1 MKVKNI
7 VFSGVMGAILMG
19 ATGANAAGPI
29 SVASRGYVDQQ
40 VAGVSKNVSDLDA
53 AKADK
58 ATTLAGYG
66 ITDAYTAAEIDG
78 KFETQVNAQAKL
90 EEAQADAKQKFE
102 AAQSY
107 TREQIDALRDSLGGT
122 GEDGES
128 TGLTGAVAKN
138 ASDIVDLKTQVGEGN
153 VADRISA
160 ALTEAKNDATTK
172 ANTAEQNAKD
182 YADAELAKKED
193 IANKVSE
200 ITPDNKADGTKYTSV
215 KAVAEFVA
223 GEIDAISGGVS
234 QDLAKVGQDIENL
247 EAAYKQAD
255 ADLTTA
261 IADAKA
267 AAIADAES
275 KNATLKSDLEGQ
287 IATAKADAAA
297 DATNKADAAKAGA
310 EKTASDALAA
320 AVAIL
325 EGKITDA
332 GTGASG
338 DLDAAKTELQA
349 AIAKA
354 QKDAT
359 DAASQDATTKAAAA
373 LASATEA
380 VTALADGAVKTNTD
394 AIAAINNTETGIL
407 AQAKA
412 DAAAQ
417 AKAVSDRLKLLATAD
432 VPAECESESSMCVLS
447 YNGTT
452 YSWMPL
458 TAPLE
463 YNEQ

>member
-1 MKVKNI
+1 MKAKNI

-40 VAGVSKNVSDLDA
+40 VAGVSKTVSDLDT
-53 AKADK
+53 AKANK

-66 ITDAYTAAEIDG
+66 ITDAYTKDYVDEH
-78 KFETQVNAQAKL
+78 FELQTEATAKLNEANAYTNAQVK
-90 EEAQADAKQKFE
+90 
-102 AAQSY
+102 
-107 TREQIDALRDSLGGT
+107 ALRDSLGGT

-128 TGLTGAVAKN
+128 TGLTGQVAKN
-138 ASDIVDLKTQVGEGN
+138 SGDIVDLKNQVGEGK

-160 ALTEAKNDATTK
+160 ALTEAKNDAATK

-182 YADAELAKKED
+182 YADDGLALKED
-193 IANKVSE
+193 KSNKVDV
-200 ITPDNKADGTKYTSV
+200 ITDADKENTTKYTSV
-215 KAVAEFVA
+215 KAVFDAIALAKEEVSGGAADELDKVA
-223 GEIDAISGGVS
+223 SKVGEIETD
-234 QDLAKVGQDIENL
+234 
-247 EAAYKQAD
+247 YKKAD

-297 DATNKADAAKAGA
+297 DATTKADAAKAGA

-320 AVAIL
+320 AVATL
-325 EGKITDA
+325 EGKITEA

-338 DLDAAKTELQA
+338 DLAKAITELEA

-359 DAASQDATTKAAAA
+359 DAAATDATTKAAAA
-373 LASATEA
+373 LQSATQA
-380 VTALADGAVKTNTD
+380 VTELAEGAVKTNTD
-394 AIAAINNTETGIL
+394 AIAAINNAETGIL

-463 YNEQ
+463 YNE

>member
-90 EEAQADAKQKFE
+90 EAAQADAKQKFE

-172 ANTAEQNAKD
+172 ANAAEQNAKD
-182 YADAELAKKED
+182 YADDGLALKED
-193 IANKVSE
+193 KSNKVDVILE
-200 ITPDNKADGTKYTSV
+200 EDKENTTKYTSV
-215 KAVAEFVA
+215 KAVFDAIAQAKEEVSGGA
-223 GEIDAISGGVS
+223 AADLDELESKVGEIETD
-234 QDLAKVGQDIENL
+234 
-247 EAAYKQAD
+247 YKKAD

-261 IADAKA
+261 IATAKSD
-267 AAIADAES
+267 AIADADS

-297 DATNKADAAKAGA
+297 DATSKADAAKAGA

-320 AVAIL
+320 AVATL

-338 DLDAAKTELQA
+338 DLEAAKTELQA

-354 QKDAT
+354 QEDAE
-359 DAASQDATTKAAAA
+359 ADATTKAAAA
-373 LASATEA
+373 LQSATQA
-380 VTALADGAVKTNTD
+380 VTSLAEGAVKTNTE
-394 AIAAINNTETGIL
+394 AIAAINNAETGIL

-458 TAPLE
+458 TSPLE
-463 YNEQ
+463 YNE

>member
-1 MKVKNI
+1 MKAKNI

-40 VAGVSKNVSDLDA
+40 VAGVSKTVSDLDT

-66 ITDAYTAAEIDG
+66 ITDAYTAAEIDD

-160 ALTEAKNDATTK
+160 VLTEAKNDATTK
-172 ANTAEQNAKD
+172 ADAAEQNAKD
-182 YADAELAKKED
+182 YADDGLALKED
-193 IANKVSE
+193 TSNKVE
-200 ITPDNKADGTKYTSV
+200 VINKANEADATKYTSV
-215 KAVAEFVA
+215 KAVVDHVNAVKSELSTGA
-223 GEIDAISGGVS
+223 SGL
-234 QDLAKVGQDIENL
+234 DTR
-247 EAAYKQAD
+247 
-255 ADLTTA
+255 LTTA
-261 IADAKA
+261 EGDITKLFNDKADKTAVA
-267 AAIADAES
+267 QD
-275 KNATLKSDLEGQ
+275 
-287 IATAKADAAA
+287 IATAKSEAAT

-320 AVAIL
+320 AVATL
-325 EGKITDA
+325 EGKITEA
-332 GTGASG
+332 GSGASG
-338 DLDAAKTELQA
+338 DLEAAKTELQA

-354 QKDAT
+354 QKDAE
-359 DAASQDATTKAAAA
+359 ADATTKAAAA
-373 LASATEA
+373 LQSATQA
-380 VTALADGAVKTNTD
+380 VTELADGAVKTNTD
-394 AIAAINNTETGIL
+394 AISAINNAETGIL

-412 DAAAQ
+412 DATSKAQ
-417 AKAVSDRLKLLATAD
+417 AVEDKLKLLATAD
-432 VPAECESESSMCVLS
+432 VPEECESESSMCVLS

-463 YNEQ
+463 YNE

>member
-182 YADAELAKKED
+182 YADEGLALKED
-193 IANKVSE
+193 KSNKVDV
-200 ITPDNKADGTKYTSV
+200 ITDADKENTTKYTSV
-215 KAVAEFVA
+215 KAVF
-223 GEIDAISGGVS
+223 DAIEAAKEAVSGGAAVEL
-234 QDLAKVGQDIENL
+234 DKVASKVDEIETD
-247 EAAYKQAD
+247 YKKAD

-261 IADAKA
+261 IATAKSE
-267 AAIADAES
+267 AIADA
-275 KNATLKSDLEGQ
+275 AT
-287 IATAKADAAA
+287 
-297 DATNKADAAKAGA
+297 DATTKADAAKAGA

-394 AIAAINNTETGIL
+394 AIAAINNAETGIL

-417 AKAVSDRLKLLATAD
+417 AQAVSDRLKLLATAD

-463 YNEQ
+463 YNE